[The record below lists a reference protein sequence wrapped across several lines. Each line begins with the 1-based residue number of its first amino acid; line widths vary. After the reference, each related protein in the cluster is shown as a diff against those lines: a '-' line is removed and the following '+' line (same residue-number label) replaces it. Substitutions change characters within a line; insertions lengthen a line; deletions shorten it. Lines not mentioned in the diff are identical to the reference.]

1 MAAAARPTVF
11 IEGLVR
17 ILDADGELVFSCSR
31 LWPVGTPIGEPL
43 QRGLDWCCDSL
54 WMEGD
59 QYLLVEV
66 FDIGGLRALDPNLVM
81 TEPCVT
87 RARLVRLP
95 G

>member
-1 MAAAARPTVF
+1 MAAAASPTLF

-17 ILDADGELVFSCSR
+17 IFDADGELVCSCSK

-43 QRGLDWCCDSL
+43 ERGLSWCGDCP
-54 WMEGD
+54 WMEAD

-66 FDIGGLRALDPNLVM
+66 FDIGGVALDPTLAM
-81 TEPCVT
+81 TEPCVIT
-87 RARLVRLP
+87 ARAVRLP

>member
-1 MAAAARPTVF
+1 MAAAARPTLF

-17 ILDADGELVFSCSR
+17 ILDADGELVCSCSS

-43 QRGLDWCCDSL
+43 QRGLNWCGDCP

-59 QYLLVEV
+59 LYFLVEV

-81 TEPCVT
+81 TEPCVI